1 MNETD
6 LMGTGIAKS
15 SLQTVLL
22 CLVLEMMQNKWVY
35 CSSPEMAKTVR
46 LKGSWGERSHHQ
58 ENFVPVVLR

>member
-22 CLVLEMMQNKWVY
+22 CLVLEVMQNKWVY
-35 CSSPEMAKTVR
+35 CSSTEMVKTV
-46 LKGSWGERSHHQ
+46 
-58 ENFVPVVLR
+58 